1 MVEDVN
7 RNERLETGGSSEE
20 SRVIVRSKIVL
31 EPHNGGGAGVCCGCW
46 IATTASWSE
55 AGK

>member
-1 MVEDVN
+1 VVEDVN